1 MKKIEVTHFL
11 DHKEKN
17 EIPFVLPVATT
28 YKKEFSNFSQKS
40 RYEKIKQKLLELKIV
55 MEGDED
61 NEIKIVK
68 EVKIIL
74 PSFF

>member
-17 EIPFVLPVATT
+17 EVPFVLPIATT
-28 YKKEFSNFSQKS
+28 YKKEFQNFSQKS
-40 RYEKIKQKLLELKIV
+40 RYERIKQKLLELKVVI
-55 MEGDED
+55 ENDDEE

-68 EVKIIL
+68 EVNQDS
-74 PSFF
+74 P